1 MEENNKINKQSGKAV
16 AGLIIVVIGAAL
28 LLNNIGVDIPSWIF
42 YWSNILI
49 LIGLFVSVKHRFRDN
64 KGFILIG
71 IGLFFTL
78 KEALGNHYD
87 FDRIGWPVLIIAVGL
102 LLIFRTKGNTIG
114 SKSRRRD
121 EWARKFGVSDT
132 LGTGDGLD
140 SEFPANSSA
149 AINNEDYLE
158 SVSVFSGSHQI
169 VFSKSFKGGEV
180 TAVFGGCDVNL
191 TQADFDGQVVI
202 DATAIFGGV
211 KLIVPAGWQI
221 KQEVTCIFGGLDDK
235 RTLQAPV
242 GSTKI
247 LVIRGVALF
256 GGVDIRSY

>member
-1 MEENNKINKQSGKAV
+1 MEERNKINKQSGKAI
-16 AGLIIVVIGAAL
+16 AGLIIVIIGAAL

-49 LIGLFVSVKHRFRDN
+49 LIGLFISIKHRFRDN

-78 KEALGNHYD
+78 KEALGDIYD
-87 FDRIGWPVLIIAVGL
+87 FDRVGWPVLIIAVGL
-102 LLIFRTKGNTIG
+102 FLIFRTKENTTEF
-114 SKSRRRD
+114 KNRSR
-121 EWARKFGVSDT
+121 EKWARKFGAKDNLVS
-132 LGTGDGLD
+132 GESLD
-140 SEFPANSSA
+140 ADFHDNSDA
-149 AINNEDYLE
+149 TTNNEDYLE
-158 SVSVFSGSHQI
+158 SVSVFAGSHQV
-169 VFSKSFKGGEV
+169 VFSKNFKGGEI

-191 TQADFDGQVVI
+191 TQADFDGRVVI
-202 DATAIFGGV
+202 DVTAVFGGV

-221 KQEVTCIFGGLDDK
+221 KQEVASIFGGLDDK
-235 RTLQAPV
+235 RTLQAPL

>member
-1 MEENNKINKQSGKAV
+1 MEESNKINKQSGKAV
-16 AGLIIVVIGAAL
+16 AGLLIIIIGAAM

-49 LIGLFVSVKHRFRDN
+49 IIGLFVSIKHRFRTN

-78 KEALGNHYD
+78 RKALGNFYY
-87 FDRIGWPVLIIAVGL
+87 FDMVGWPVLIIAVGL
-102 LLIFRTKGNTIG
+102 FLIFRTKGNT
-114 SKSRRRD
+114 SEFKNRRG
-121 EWARKFGVSDT
+121 EKWARKFGANDT
-132 LGTGDGLD
+132 LISGESLD
-140 SEFPANSSA
+140 SDFHANSDA
-149 AINNEDYLE
+149 TINNEDYLE
-158 SVSVFSGSHQI
+158 SVSIFAGSHQV
-169 VFSKSFKGGEV
+169 VFSKNFKGGEI

-202 DATAIFGGV
+202 DVTAIFGGA

-221 KQEVTCIFGGLDDK
+221 KQEVTSIFGGLDDK
-235 RTLQAPV
+235 RTLQVPG

>member
-1 MEENNKINKQSGKAV
+1 MEERNKINKQSGKAI
-16 AGLIIVVIGAAL
+16 AGLIIVIIGAAL

-49 LIGLFVSVKHRFRDN
+49 LIGLFISIKHRFRTN

-78 KEALGNHYD
+78 KEALGDIYD
-87 FDRIGWPVLIIAVGL
+87 FDRVGWPVLIIAVGL
-102 LLIFRTKGNTIG
+102 FLIFRTKENTTEF
-114 SKSRRRD
+114 KNRSR
-121 EWARKFGVSDT
+121 EKWARKFGAKDNLVS
-132 LGTGDGLD
+132 GESLD
-140 SEFPANSSA
+140 ADFHDNSDA
-149 AINNEDYLE
+149 TTNNEDYLE
-158 SVSVFSGSHQI
+158 SVSVFAGSHQV
-169 VFSKSFKGGEV
+169 VFSKNFKGGEI

-191 TQADFDGQVVI
+191 TQADFDGRVVI
-202 DATAIFGGV
+202 DVTAVFGGV

-221 KQEVTCIFGGLDDK
+221 KQEVASIFGGLDDK
-235 RTLQAPV
+235 RTLQAPL